1 MHQGVLTL
9 QCGQGVDTAVNV
21 KLMKTCH
28 GSYSKNPKKR
38 LLAYFKVSK
47 KDIQVLKS
55 FIMGL
60 LIDFNY

>member
-28 GSYSKNPKKR
+28 GSYNKNPKKKAAGVFF
-38 LLAYFKVSK
+38 LEHILYIITGYNVNLKKTVSK
-47 KDIQVLKS
+47 
-55 FIMGL
+55 F
-60 LIDFNY
+60 